1 MTVPRSGWVKP
12 ESDRRL
18 SDLVSVGL
26 LTRVFPADVV
36 DAVVAAAGR
45 TELRQRAL
53 PARVVTYFAIV
64 MALHSE
70 GSYEDVFAQLTDGLS
85 WTTGWEQSWSPPTKS
100 AIFQARSRL
109 GYEPLRDLFAR
120 VARPVAGVDTP
131 GSWLAGRRLVAIDG
145 TCVDVPDTPAN
156 ADFFG
161 RPPASRGEQSAFPQ
175 ARLVAVAECGTHAI
189 FDAVLGPCR
198 TSEIEMARALA
209 GRLKPGMLVLADRG
223 LYGFKLW
230 SQAAGTGADLLW
242 RVKTTLRPRHVQTLP
257 DGSWLARIVATSGA
271 NRASTAP
278 LNVIEDSNSSRI

>member
-36 DAVVAAAGR
+36 DAVVAAD
-45 TELRQRAL
+45 E
-53 PARVVTYFAIV
+53 
-64 MALHSE
+64 
-70 GSYEDVFAQLTDGLS
+70 
-85 WTTGWEQSWSPPTKS
+85 S

-120 VARPVAGVDTP
+120 AARPVAGEDTP

-209 GRLKPGMLVLADRG
+209 ERLEPGMLVLADRG

-257 DGSWLARIVATSGA
+257 
-271 NRASTAP
+271 
-278 LNVIEDSNSSRI
+278 

>member
-53 PARVVTYFAIV
+53 PARVVTYFAIG

-120 VARPVAGVDTP
+120 VARPVAGEDTP

-189 FDAVLGPCR
+189 FDAALGPCR
-198 TSEIEMARALA
+198 SSEIEMARALA
-209 GRLKPGMLVLADRG
+209 GRLEPGMLVLADRG

-257 DGSWLARIVATSGA
+257 DGSWLARIVATS
-271 NRASTAP
+271 RHTAP
-278 LNVIEDSNSSRI
+278 AHRR

>member
-53 PARVVTYFAIV
+53 PARVVTYFAIG

-100 AIFQARSRL
+100 AIFKHVHDWGTNRYVICSPASLVPSPVRTRPAPGLPVDGWSRSTEPVSTCPTRPRMQTFSGGRRQVAASSPRSRKR
-109 GYEPLRDLFAR
+109 GWSRWP
-120 VARPVAGVDTP
+120 
-131 GSWLAGRRLVAIDG
+131 
-145 TCVDVPDTPAN
+145 N
-156 ADFFG
+156 A
-161 RPPASRGEQSAFPQ
+161 
-175 ARLVAVAECGTHAI
+175 
-189 FDAVLGPCR
+189 
-198 TSEIEMARALA
+198 
-209 GRLKPGMLVLADRG
+209 
-223 LYGFKLW
+223 
-230 SQAAGTGADLLW
+230 
-242 RVKTTLRPRHVQTLP
+242 
-257 DGSWLARIVATSGA
+257 
-271 NRASTAP
+271 
-278 LNVIEDSNSSRI
+278 